1 MRVGIIILLFMFF
14 IAGAAHAQ
22 FVREFRQSGGDIH
35 VSVYP
40 NPAIDDYVYLRL
52 TEPLDARLVHLNL
65 YNIIGN
71 ELPVEAEVV
80 NEHEIRIRIKDL
92 SAGYYLLGV
101 REERTLFRG
110 TYKFL
115 KR

>member
-1 MRVGIIILLFMFF
+1 MRVVVIIGLFMLS
-14 IAGAAHAQ
+14 AGAWAQ
-22 FVREFRQSGGDIH
+22 LAREFRQTGGDLH

-40 NPAIDDYVYLRL
+40 NPALDDYVYLKL
-52 TEPLDARLVHLNL
+52 TDPLDARLVHLTL

-71 ELPVEAEVV
+71 EMHVEAEVV
-80 NEHEIRIRIKDL
+80 GEREIRIRIKDL

>member
-1 MRVGIIILLFMFF
+1 MRVGIIIGLLF
-14 IAGAAHAQ
+14 IISAEVAYSQLA
-22 FVREFRQSGGDIH
+22 RELRQSGTDVH

-40 NPAIDDYVYLRL
+40 NPAVDDYVYLRL
-52 TEPLDARLVHLNL
+52 TDPLDARMVHLHL

-71 ELPVEAEVV
+71 EMPVEAEVV
-80 NEHEIRIRIKDL
+80 NEREIRIRIKEL

>member
-1 MRVGIIILLFMFF
+1 MRVYFTALLMILGCAWG
-14 IAGAAHAQ
+14 AGAQ
-22 FVREFRQSGGDIH
+22 TLREMHSQGTDIQ
-35 VSVYP
+35 VSVFP
-40 NPAIDDYVYLRL
+40 NPATDDYVYVRFS
-52 TEPLDARLVHLNL
+52 EPLNAGFVRLHL

-80 NEHEIRIRIKDL
+80 NDHELRIRIKDL
-92 SAGYYLLGV
+92 LAGYYLLGL
-101 REERTLFRG
+101 REERTRFKG

>member
-1 MRVGIIILLFMFF
+1 MRVGLYIVLFCV
-14 IAGAAHAQ
+14 ITAGTVRAQ
-22 FVREFRQSGGDIH
+22 LAREFRQGSTDTH

-40 NPAIDDYVYLRL
+40 NPAVDDYVYVRL
-52 TEPLDARLVHLNL
+52 AEPLDARLLHLHL

-71 ELPVEAEVV
+71 EIPVEAEVLS
-80 NEHEIRIRIKDL
+80 EHEIRIRIKEL
-92 SAGYYLLGV
+92 SAGYYLLGLQ
-101 REERTLFRG
+101 EERTRFKG

>member
-1 MRVGIIILLFMFF
+1 MRVVLIIGLFLL
-14 IAGAAHAQ
+14 GATTAFAQ
-22 FVREFRQSGGDIH
+22 LAREFRQGGGDMH

-52 TEPLDARLVHLNL
+52 TEPLNARLVHLNL

-71 ELPVEAEVV
+71 EIPVEVEVV
-80 NEHEIRIRIKDL
+80 NDHELRVRIKEL

-101 REERTLFRG
+101 REERTLFKG

>member
-1 MRVGIIILLFMFF
+1 MRVCIIIGMFIF
-14 IAGAAHAQ
+14 CGAGMVHGQ
-22 FVREFRQSGGDIH
+22 LVREFRQSGGDIH
-35 VSVYP
+35 ISVYP
-40 NPAIDDYVYLRL
+40 NPATDDYVYLRL

-80 NEHEIRIRIKDL
+80 NDHEIRIRIKDL